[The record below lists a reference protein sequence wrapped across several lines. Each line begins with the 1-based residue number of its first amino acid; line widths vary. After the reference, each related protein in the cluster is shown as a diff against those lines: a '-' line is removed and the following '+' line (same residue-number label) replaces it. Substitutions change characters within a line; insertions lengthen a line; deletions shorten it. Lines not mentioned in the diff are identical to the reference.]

1 MHASSRRGDGQPS
14 LLDDIATAV
23 LDARGTVLCWSR
35 AAEELLDRT
44 AAEVCGKPIE
54 RLLVGACE
62 ICCRAEAA
70 GTGTPQTRWALLR
83 HRSGQAVEVSFRML
97 RLDAA
102 SLLVLATPTRRVTEW
117 AQGAA
122 LPQALLAQDRIGT
135 DTHGV
140 NLPVNLPDVQA
151 GITPEKSDVPE
162 EPLGSWLSGV
172 MSVKAAEEQ
181 RRQRHQNLRLE
192 ALARFGES
200 LDVERTAQDLADVL
214 VPALG
219 DVGWVELAEAVFDGD
234 EPPWLLGG
242 GELHLRRAAVASA
255 GPWPEALLKPG
266 AVLPPVPD
274 HAGLRS
280 VQRGETVIVDRAG
293 VIASYGDPEFVR
305 VYVPECGQ
313 WVVAAPLF
321 ARGLLLG
328 SVVLWRTESAQPFDQ
343 DEAELMTEIA
353 SRAALSVDNAR
364 RYTREHRAAV
374 ALQQRLLPPPVIDT
388 PAAQT
393 AGLYQPAGGGA
404 EVSGDWFDVLPLPSL
419 RTALVVGDVTGHGLA
434 ATATMGR
441 LRTAVRTL
449 AELELDPAELLT
461 RADDLVQQLAGET
474 DPEHRDVVGATCLYA
489 LYDPVTGRCT
499 LASAG
504 HPPPVVVGPGGAAHR
519 IELSPGPPLG
529 VGGMPFENTELGL
542 EPGSVLVLYTDGL
555 IAHHGPDLEA
565 GMRWLTDEL
574 ARLCRPGR
582 ALEEIGRALLADTDP
597 ALRDDI
603 ALLLAR
609 TRTLPA
615 ESVAVWEFPADPA
628 CVTEARTAATRQ
640 LAAWRLDELAFTTEL
655 VVSELITNAVRYA
668 GSPIGLRLIRDH
680 LLVCEVSDP
689 RNTQPRLRR
698 ARISDEGGRGLFLVA
713 QLTSRWGSR
722 YGQSGK
728 TIWAEQP
735 IPLTSASP
743 HVRPPRGT
751 PRGA

>member
-1 MHASSRRGDGQPS
+1 
-14 LLDDIATAV
+14 
-23 LDARGTVLCWSR
+23 
-35 AAEELLDRT
+35 
-44 AAEVCGKPIE
+44 
-54 RLLVGACE
+54 
-62 ICCRAEAA
+62 
-70 GTGTPQTRWALLR
+70 
-83 HRSGQAVEVSFRML
+83 
-97 RLDAA
+97 
-102 SLLVLATPTRRVTEW
+102 
-117 AQGAA
+117 
-122 LPQALLAQDRIGT
+122 
-135 DTHGV
+135 
-140 NLPVNLPDVQA
+140 
-151 GITPEKSDVPE
+151 
-162 EPLGSWLSGV
+162 
-172 MSVKAAEEQ
+172 
-181 RRQRHQNLRLE
+181 
-192 ALARFGES
+192 
-200 LDVERTAQDLADVL
+200 
-214 VPALG
+214 
-219 DVGWVELAEAVFDGD
+219 
-234 EPPWLLGG
+234 
-242 GELHLRRAAVASA
+242 
-255 GPWPEALLKPG
+255 
-266 AVLPPVPD
+266 
-274 HAGLRS
+274 
-280 VQRGETVIVDRAG
+280 
-293 VIASYGDPEFVR
+293 
-305 VYVPECGQ
+305 
-313 WVVAAPLF
+313 
-321 ARGLLLG
+321 
-328 SVVLWRTESAQPFDQ
+328 
-343 DEAELMTEIA
+343 
-353 SRAALSVDNAR
+353 
-364 RYTREHRAAV
+364 
-374 ALQQRLLPPPVIDT
+374 
-388 PAAQT
+388 
-393 AGLYQPAGGGA
+393 
-404 EVSGDWFDVLPLPSL
+404 
-419 RTALVVGDVTGHGLA
+419 
-434 ATATMGR
+434 
-441 LRTAVRTL
+441 VRTL